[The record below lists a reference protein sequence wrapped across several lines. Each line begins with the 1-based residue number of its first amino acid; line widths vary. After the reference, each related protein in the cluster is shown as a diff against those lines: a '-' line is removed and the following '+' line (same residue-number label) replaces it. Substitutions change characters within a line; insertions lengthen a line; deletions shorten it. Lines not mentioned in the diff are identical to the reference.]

1 MIKAKLYLSLSSI
14 IRVKS
19 IFWLLYL
26 YIIKIWNNGIF
37 VAPHKQLE
45 FIILSCWYVVVGK
58 IDYLKYLL
66 VGKMVPHNIYSRIY
80 KYVCF
85 KIEKKIIKKKKKVG
99 PTRGRSNGCLVG
111 WAIWIKCFYMS
122 LVFMHVSWGVNS
134 RGPHPSHL
142 WRQPWMWPHITFSR
156 YILSPFPHSPLLSSF
171 PHILSVQTNSHT
183 PLLICLPNFPHA
195 AIHSCTLRPWLFVA
209 TSCFLFACPN
219 PSFLFSL
226 PIKHIIIFLS
236 PKN

>member
-45 FIILSCWYVVVGK
+45 IIILSCWYVVVGK

-85 KIEKKIIKKKKKVG
+85 WKKKKKLDLQEEGVMG
-99 PTRGRSNGCLVG
+99 VWLVG
-111 WAIWIKCFYMS
+111 LSELSVFTCPLFLCTWVGGSTHVAHTLHICDDNRECDLTS
-122 LVFMHVSWGVNS
+122 LFHVTSS
-134 RGPHPSHL
+134 L
-142 WRQPWMWPHITFSR
+142 
-156 YILSPFPHSPLLSSF
+156 LSPTLLSSPLSHTFWVSKQTLTHPFWYAF
-171 PHILSVQTNSHT
+171 PIFHT
-183 PLLICLPNFPHA
+183 PLYTRVLCVHGFLWLPLVFCLPVP
-195 AIHSCTLRPWLFVA
+195 IP
-209 TSCFLFACPN
+209 
-219 PSFLFSL
+219 LFS
-226 PIKHIIIFLS
+226 S
-236 PKN
+236 PSQLNT

>member
-156 YILSPFPHSPLLSSF
+156 YILCLSSLLSPTLLSSPLSHTFWVSKQTLTHPFWYAF
-171 PHILSVQTNSHT
+171 PIFHT
-183 PLLICLPNFPHA
+183 PLYTRVLCVHGFLWLPLVFCLPVP
-195 AIHSCTLRPWLFVA
+195 IP
-209 TSCFLFACPN
+209 
-219 PSFLFSL
+219 LFS
-226 PIKHIIIFLS
+226 S
-236 PKN
+236 PSQLNT

>member
-85 KIEKKIIKKKKKVG
+85 WKKKKKLDLQEEGVMG
-99 PTRGRSNGCLVG
+99 VWLVG
-111 WAIWIKCFYMS
+111 LSELSVFTCPLFLCTWVGGSTHVAHTLRICDDNRECDLTS
-122 LVFMHVSWGVNS
+122 LFHVTSS
-134 RGPHPSHL
+134 
-142 WRQPWMWPHITFSR
+142 
-156 YILSPFPHSPLLSSF
+156 LSPLSFPPLSSPLLF
-171 PHILSVQTNSHT
+171 PTHSECPNKLSHT
-183 PLLICLPNFPHA
+183 PFDMPSQFSTRRYTLVYFASMAFCGYLLFFVCLSQSP
-195 AIHSCTLRPWLFVA
+195 
-209 TSCFLFACPN
+209 
-219 PSFLFSL
+219 FSL
-226 PIKHIIIFLS
+226 LP
-236 PKN
+236 PN